1 MLKVHTTLIP
11 QTPVA
16 EIYYN
21 KLTQKTLIR
30 GTVNRSYGNNFEIET
45 GFVTGQAKSCDLK
58 LLGTTENFVVTR
70 VANEFTR
77 YSDVQPGST
86 FLHNG
91 NHYFKTEYS
100 AVRLDTG
107 EQVDFFNTPHT
118 ATFLT
123 DIELTLA

>member
-1 MLKVHTTLIP
+1 MLKVHSTLIP

-21 KLTQKTLIR
+21 NLTQKTLIR
-30 GTVNRSYGNNFEIET
+30 GTVNRSYGSNFDLET
-45 GFVTGQAKSCDLK
+45 GLVVGQAKSCDLT
-58 LLGTTENFVVTR
+58 LLGTTKNFVVTR

-86 FLHNG
+86 FLHSD
-91 NHYFKTEYS
+91 NHYFKTECS
-100 AVRLDTG
+100 SIRLDTG
-107 EQVDFFNTPHT
+107 EVVYFFNSPHT
-118 ATFLT
+118 ATYLT